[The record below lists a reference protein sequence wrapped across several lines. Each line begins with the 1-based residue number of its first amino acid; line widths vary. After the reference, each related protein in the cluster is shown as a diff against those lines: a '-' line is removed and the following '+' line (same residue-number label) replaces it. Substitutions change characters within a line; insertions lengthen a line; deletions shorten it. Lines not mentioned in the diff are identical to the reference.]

1 MGERRLSLVVRRRS
15 FVAGRSR
22 SSRTVATDILN
33 RQLKDLANDE
43 PQKANDERRKTTGAR
58 LA

>member
-1 MGERRLSLVVRRRS
+1 VRGDCRWSFVVGRSSLVVRE
-15 FVAGRSR
+15 VAG
-22 SSRTVATDILN
+22 TVATDILN